1 MQGPRLVRNEDCGVE
16 SGPLRAAASRCVLGP
31 LSAHRS
37 EGGGA
42 GRGPALMEN
51 PACAWPYDRKSMAAP
66 FPPFYR

>member
-1 MQGPRLVRNEDCGVE
+1 MQGPRLVRNEDCEVE
-16 SGPLRAAASRCVLGP
+16 SGPLRAAASQCVLGP

-51 PACAWPYDRKSMAAP
+51 PACAWP
-66 FPPFYR
+66 